1 MDRFL
6 VRVAVLFGV
15 AVLGC
20 GDDDA
25 PPSDDAGTDA
35 GTEVD
40 AGPTE
45 PTIDVSRPECENL
58 DPTHCLMPYPS
69 SRFLATD
76 ATTDTGF
83 RVNIPEAAFPLN
95 RDGDPLTSVDP
106 WNRFDGFSPA
116 TSLVLSFVGRVD
128 PAPLA
133 SYARI
138 QESLEAD
145 SPTILIDAETGERV
159 AHIAEL
165 DEWETTEWLPTEPG
179 YSTLYLRPAVPLR
192 HDRRYVAAVRGLS
205 LLDGTPVQPSAYF
218 RALRDETPTE
228 VAELESRR
236 EAMEDVFDVLGEA
249 DVARGDLIL
258 AWDFHTASADS
269 VRGQMLVIRADAFR
283 RFDEDVD
290 AMGNRVFG
298 RCTVNTVEV
307 DVSSRIWKR
316 VRGTFTVPL
325 YMTTPFEGAVAFRDE
340 DGNIAYNG
348 VAEAPFE
355 LVIPPSVRDRVAS
368 GGPPAKMLQYGH
380 GLLGSANQ
388 VSGDGGPVAQRSQ
401 MVAFGTDFWGLSNSD
416 TAQVLTYVVTNFGN
430 FAQVGERLMQ
440 GTINSLIQQKA
451 FTVGQCSEMEELF
464 LEVEGEQRP
473 LHDPE
478 EIYYYGI
485 SQGGIMGA
493 TLAALSDTI
502 DAYVLQVGAINYSI
516 MLRRSV
522 NFRPY
527 EAVFKLFYTHKLDR
541 DWYVVSTQPM
551 WDLAEPGSYVG
562 TIFSETDRLEGIDTS
577 NRRILYQISRYDVQ
591 VPNVASDMA
600 ARVMGLPWLR
610 SSAYEPWGVGT
621 YMEATDGPTDSGYVI
636 YHLDDVEPIN
646 EGAYAEIGDNAAHGG
661 LRSTEPMLE
670 QFDRFVRPDGQV
682 EDTCPDGSCVIPN
695 ERGTIP

>member
-1 MDRFL
+1 MKLGLKWAWLF
-6 VRVAVLFGV
+6 VFVAI
-15 AVLGC
+15 GC

-25 PPSDDAGTDA
+25 PPADDGGTDGGA
-35 GTEVD
+35 EVD
-40 AGPTE
+40 AGPVE
-45 PTIDVSRPECENL
+45 PVIDVSRPECENL

-69 SRFLATD
+69 SRFLVEDSA
-76 ATTDTGF
+76 TDTGY

-95 RDGDPLTSVDP
+95 RDAETHASVDP

-116 TSLVLSFVGRVD
+116 TSLIASFVGRVD

-138 QESLEAD
+138 PESLEDD
-145 SPTILIDAETGERV
+145 SLTILIDVETGERV
-159 AHIAEL
+159 AHVAEL

-179 YSTLYLRPAVPLR
+179 YSTLYFRPAVPLR
-192 HDRRYVAAVRGLS
+192 HDRRYVAAVRGLR
-205 LLDGTPVQPSAYF
+205 LLDGTAVEPSAYF
-218 RALRDETPTE
+218 RALRDETTTE
-228 VAELESRR
+228 VAELEARR
-236 EAMEDVFDVLGEA
+236 PAMEEVFGILDGAGIER
-249 DVARGDLIL
+249 DDLIL
-258 AWDFHTASADS
+258 AWDFRTASASS
-269 VRGQMLVIRADAFR
+269 VRGQMLSIREDAFR
-283 RFDEDVD
+283 RFDEDRD
-290 AMGNRVFG
+290 EEGEPVFG
-298 RCTVNTVEV
+298 VCTVRTVED
-307 DVSSRIWKR
+307 DVSPRIWRR

-325 YMTTPFEGAVAFRDE
+325 YMTTAFEGAIAFRDE

-355 LVIPPSVRDRVAS
+355 LVIPPSVRDRVLA
-368 GGPPAKMLQYGH
+368 GGEPAKMLQYGH
-380 GLLGSANQ
+380 GLLGSADQ

-401 MVAFGTDFWGLSNSD
+401 MVAFGTDFWGLSNQD

-430 FAQVGERLMQ
+430 IAQLGERLMQ

-451 FTVGQCSEMEELF
+451 FATGPCSQMDELF
-464 LEVEGEQRP
+464 IDVEGERRP
-473 LHDPE
+473 LHDPTE
-478 EIYYYGI
+478 MYYYGI
-485 SQGGIMGA
+485 SQGGIMGG

-502 DAYVLQVGAINYSI
+502 DAYVLQVGAINYGI

-527 EAVFKLFYTHKLDR
+527 EAVFRLFYTHKLDR

-551 WDLAEPGSYVG
+551 WDLAEPASYVG
-562 TIFSETDRLEGIDTS
+562 TIFDEDDRIEGIDTS
-577 NRRILYQISRYDVQ
+577 NRRILYQTSRYDVQ
-591 VPNVASDMA
+591 VPNMAADMA
-600 ARVMGLPWLR
+600 ARTMGLPWLR

-636 YHLDDVEPIN
+636 FHLDDVEPIN

-670 QFDRFVRPDGQV
+670 QFDRFVRPGGQV

-695 ERGTIP
+695 ERGVIP